1 MDIEGVDDEKNVYV
15 CLKWSYVRLKRKTK
29 FCFLLCSLFP
39 EDYDISIEELA
50 RYVMGLDEFG
60 TITCLEEARNEV
72 RVIINNLKDS
82 YLLLESNR
90 ETHVKMHD
98 MVCDVALWI
107 VSKGENEFML
117 RVCTRL
123 EKNENF
129 DSMTAISLMTSNPE
143 HLPNKIACP
152 RLKILLL
159 GRNELDF
166 SEVSDTL
173 FAEVNVLKVLSLR
186 LKFLS
191 SQSLNLFSNLRSLYL
206 AGCNFTNIYSLGKL
220 KRLEVLSFYHCRMDA
235 LPNELGELKNL
246 RLLDLMRCDQQNPI
260 QPGLLQRLS
269 VLEELYI
276 VKDSFKDWDDEE
288 RQAKRCNVK
297 LSELSSLSR
306 LIVLSLHLS
315 LTRVPI
321 GFVFPNLQRYD
332 ISINS
337 FYGYHIFTGHQIPE
351 YPYSRILRIINLDAS
366 SPNAFKLLFR
376 SVEYLLIDSCGMEYL
391 IDIAGGNHAV
401 MFSNL
406 VKLSLQNLS
415 CLRTICQGP
424 THQLTFSNLIVLDLN
439 YCRLLTELL
448 SPVVAQSL
456 GKLENLKLSNCD
468 ALKQII
474 SKEDR
479 TLLHSQNQHIC
490 LPKLRILEIVGC
502 NQLEYIFPM
511 TVARGFPQLET
522 LRMSKLPQLKQVI
535 GHEDEGEVV
544 DGNDV
549 ILSKL
554 RWLILEDLPNFGTLY
569 RGTCSSMWPSLEVL
583 KVVNCP
589 EMKSSFAAD
598 LEANMQALGK
608 KLKVLHVE
616 GRLCDIA
623 LLLLTQGLLNL
634 EDLGINNCEELEE
647 LFKPAGFLS
656 QGNYQD
662 ELLLS
667 RLTVSR
673 CKRLRKLFTLTIAQ
687 SLQKLRFLNIDSCD
701 ELEHLITQDDQIL
714 PEAHLQHTFFPRLVD
729 VSVNECNKM
738 TCLFPV
744 TIADGLL
751 RLRRVE
757 VKGASQFVE
766 VFAQKDERDGQI
778 RKDVLLPKLKY
789 LTFTRLPRLV
799 NLCPRNYHFTL
810 PSLCRLDL
818 DVLTCPDI
826 TDRFTSAL
834 DDVVHVNGESSR

>member
-1 MDIEGVDDEKNVYV
+1 
-15 CLKWSYVRLKRKTK
+15 
-29 FCFLLCSLFP
+29 
-39 EDYDISIEELA
+39 
-50 RYVMGLDEFG
+50 
-60 TITCLEEARNEV
+60 
-72 RVIINNLKDS
+72 
-82 YLLLESNR
+82 
-90 ETHVKMHD
+90 
-98 MVCDVALWI
+98 
-107 VSKGENEFML
+107 
-117 RVCTRL
+117 
-123 EKNENF
+123 
-129 DSMTAISLMTSNPE
+129 MTAISLMTSNPE
-143 HLPNKIACP
+143 HLPNEMACP

-186 LKFLS
+186 LKVLS

-269 VLEELYI
+269 LLEELYI
-276 VKDSFKDWDDEE
+276 VKDSFKDWHDEE

-315 LTRVPI
+315 LTRVPE

-337 FYGYHIFTGHQIPE
+337 FYGYHIFTGQQIPE
-351 YPYSRILRIINLDAS
+351 YPDSRILRIINLDAS

-424 THQLTFSNLIVLDLN
+424 THQLTFSNLTVLDLN

-479 TLLHSQNQHIC
+479 TLLHTQNQHIC

-589 EMKSSFAAD
+589 GMKSSFAAD

-608 KLKVLHVE
+608 V
-616 GRLCDIA
+616 
-623 LLLLTQGLLNL
+623 
-634 EDLGINNCEELEE
+634 
-647 LFKPAGFLS
+647 FF
-656 QGNYQD
+656 
-662 ELLLS
+662 
-667 RLTVSR
+667 
-673 CKRLRKLFTLTIAQ
+673 
-687 SLQKLRFLNIDSCD
+687 
-701 ELEHLITQDDQIL
+701 HL
-714 PEAHLQHTFFPRLVD
+714 
-729 VSVNECNKM
+729 
-738 TCLFPV
+738 
-744 TIADGLL
+744 
-751 RLRRVE
+751 
-757 VKGASQFVE
+757 
-766 VFAQKDERDGQI
+766 
-778 RKDVLLPKLKY
+778 
-789 LTFTRLPRLV
+789 
-799 NLCPRNYHFTL
+799 
-810 PSLCRLDL
+810 
-818 DVLTCPDI
+818 
-826 TDRFTSAL
+826 
-834 DDVVHVNGESSR
+834 

>member
-1 MDIEGVDDEKNVYV
+1 M
-15 CLKWSYVRLKRKTK
+15 
-29 FCFLLCSLFP
+29 
-39 EDYDISIEELA
+39 
-50 RYVMGLDEFG
+50 
-60 TITCLEEARNEV
+60 
-72 RVIINNLKDS
+72 
-82 YLLLESNR
+82 
-90 ETHVKMHD
+90 KMHD
-98 MVCDVALWI
+98 VVRDVALWI

-117 RVCTRL
+117 RVCTPL
-123 EKNENF
+123 EKNGNF

-143 HLPNKIACP
+143 HLPNKMACP

-166 SEVSDTL
+166 SEVSDTM

-186 LKFLS
+186 LKVLS
-191 SQSLNLFSNLRSLYL
+191 SQSLNMFS
-206 AGCNFTNIYSLGKL
+206 NIYSLGKL

-246 RLLDLMRCDQQNPI
+246 RLLDLMRCDQKNPI

-269 VLEELYI
+269 LLEELYI

-315 LTRVPI
+315 LTRVPK

-424 THQLTFSNLIVLDLN
+424 THQLTFSNLTVLDLN

-479 TLLHSQNQHIC
+479 TLLHTQNQHIC

-522 LRMSKLPQLKQVI
+522 LRMSKLPQLRQVI

-554 RWLILEDLPNFGTLY
+554 RWLILEDLQILALY
-569 RGTCSSMWPSLEVL
+569 
-583 KVVNCP
+583 
-589 EMKSSFAAD
+589 
-598 LEANMQALGK
+598 
-608 KLKVLHVE
+608 
-616 GRLCDIA
+616 I
-623 LLLLTQGLLNL
+623 
-634 EDLGINNCEELEE
+634 EELV
-647 LFKPAGFLS
+647 LQCGHLW
-656 QGNYQD
+656 
-662 ELLLS
+662 
-667 RLTVSR
+667 R
-673 CKRLRKLFTLTIAQ
+673 C
-687 SLQKLRFLNIDSCD
+687 
-701 ELEHLITQDDQIL
+701 
-714 PEAHLQHTFFPRLVD
+714 
-729 VSVNECNKM
+729 
-738 TCLFPV
+738 
-744 TIADGLL
+744 
-751 RLRRVE
+751 
-757 VKGASQFVE
+757 
-766 VFAQKDERDGQI
+766 
-778 RKDVLLPKLKY
+778 
-789 LTFTRLPRLV
+789 
-799 NLCPRNYHFTL
+799 
-810 PSLCRLDL
+810 
-818 DVLTCPDI
+818 
-826 TDRFTSAL
+826 
-834 DDVVHVNGESSR
+834 